1 MKNVY
6 MLLGAIILEIFGT
19 CLTKFLLM
27 KDLAGTHLVMP
38 IFLLCSYYCLSKAI
52 RTIPISIAY
61 AAWEALGLI
70 LTTIVACCFFHE
82 HMPMAKIIA
91 FVLIIGGLVMLE
103 QGTSVAVAK
112 GGEVHGH

>member
-38 IFLLCSYYCLSKAI
+38 IF
-52 RTIPISIAY
+52 IAY
-61 AAWEALGLI
+61 AAWEGLGLI

>member
-38 IFLLCSYYCLSKAI
+38 IFLLL
-52 RTIPISIAY
+52 P
-61 AAWEALGLI
+61 
-70 LTTIVACCFFHE
+70 
-82 HMPMAKIIA
+82 
-91 FVLIIGGLVMLE
+91 
-103 QGTSVAVAK
+103 
-112 GGEVHGH
+112 

>member
-1 MKNVY
+1 MTFYENVY

-61 AAWEALGLI
+61 AAWEGLGLI
-70 LTTIVACCFFHE
+70 LTT
-82 HMPMAKIIA
+82 
-91 FVLIIGGLVMLE
+91 MLLAASSMNICRW
-103 QGTSVAVAK
+103 QKSSLLF
-112 GGEVHGH
+112 

>member
-1 MKNVY
+1 MQ
-6 MLLGAIILEIFGT
+6 LG
-19 CLTKFLLM
+19 K
-27 KDLAGTHLVMP
+27 
-38 IFLLCSYYCLSKAI
+38 
-52 RTIPISIAY
+52 
-61 AAWEALGLI
+61 
-70 LTTIVACCFFHE
+70 ACCFFHE